1 MPVPMN
7 HDAAVRLCGR
17 PVNEGTAIGVRQMLV
32 GRFGRI
38 QKARVG
44 TWVDRERA
52 YLVAE
57 GSKAGDGRADLWRV
71 HLNKG
76 RRPFT
81 DAVRLTSSLPA
92 VVAQGY
98 VQVMNDLYVGWLEG
112 GCELRKRLSKAM
124 QESVG
129 VLEAGG
135 VYSRTFG

>member
-1 MPVPMN
+1 MPAPMK
-7 HDAAVRLCGR
+7 HDDAVRLCGR

-57 GSKAGDGRADLWRV
+57 GSKAGGGRADLWRV

-98 VQVMNDLYVGWLEG
+98 VRVENDRYVGYLEG
-112 GCELRKRLSKAM
+112 DCLTRKVRRRSM
-124 QESVG
+124 QESEG
-129 VLEAGG
+129 VLSVEGAYSFVAG
-135 VYSRTFG
+135 